1 VDKQPKSNETY
12 IDDKMIL
19 GSVLRSASPP
29 PQDAKKKMTLLP
41 QRGKDPELP
50 KTATGTKQTIQA
62 RHGTATFVPKGH
74 TIKVVNTYGKQVVDL
89 WGFAL
94 HAPPTKDEWDE
105 DNREVRDE
113 EVSNIEGSEEED
125 LERVNEA
132 DKAESHEEEE
142 MQQNNQ
148 EVKLEG
154 KEDLGDEENREVKT
168 TSEEMTSGE
177 GSHVMVERDEVR
189 REEEPRSEEI
199 TSGEG
204 SHILVEKD
212 DVELPSNE
220 ETEKKIAEAIETA
233 TEEEY
238 ESTLKPDESGDNI
251 NADLDITEEK
261 VSQAS
266 VENEKEILEE
276 EKASFDEKK
285 ESQNAD
291 ITQIATS
298 EVTEKNPAELEQGV
312 KEVLQELVT
321 EEKPANSQ
329 EKEVPSS
336 TQKPET
342 PSKGWAS
349 YIPSVRGLGKQA
361 EKPGAD
367 QEQSEATDTTPKS
380 ASKGWGSY
388 LPSVRGLRKSTKE
401 KESKEDKE
409 ERTWGSYIP
418 SGQGYSNYLPNRSA
432 ISSFASLH
440 QRDSSKSVAEQ
451 LYDFSKTPVGA
462 AGLSGKVLLFP
473 KLIVTN
479 TFSSRDRIGICKLN
493 ICSLFGI

>member
-1 VDKQPKSNETY
+1 
-12 IDDKMIL
+12 MIL

-29 PQDAKKKMTLLP
+29 PQDAKKKMALLP

-50 KTATGTKQTIQA
+50 TTATGTKQTIQA

-113 EVSNIEGSEEED
+113 EASNLERSEEED
-125 LERVNEA
+125 TERDNEDNEA
-132 DKAESHEEEE
+132 ESDEEEE
-142 MQQNNQ
+142 VRLDNQ
-148 EVKLEG
+148 EVELER
-154 KEDLGDEENREVKT
+154 KEDQGDEESKEVNT

-177 GSHVMVERDEVR
+177 GSHVMVER
-189 REEEPRSEEI
+189 EEGRKEGEPKSEEI

-204 SHILVEKD
+204 SHVLVEKD

-220 ETEKKIAEAIETA
+220 ETVKKIAEAIEKA
-233 TEEEY
+233 AEEEP
-238 ESTLKPDESGDNI
+238 ESTLKHDEIGDKI
-251 NADLDITEEK
+251 KTDLEAEDEKMSQTTFVNEEK
-261 VSQAS
+261 NLNEEQQSLDTEKTQITSSEVKDDTPVESQ
-266 VENEKEILEE
+266 VFEKE
-276 EKASFDEKK
+276 
-285 ESQNAD
+285 
-291 ITQIATS
+291 
-298 EVTEKNPAELEQGV
+298 G
-312 KEVLQELVT
+312 LQEQAA
-321 EEKPANSQ
+321 EEKPNDSQ
-329 EKEVPSS
+329 EKDVPSS
-336 TQKPET
+336 EQKPET

-349 YIPSVRGLGKQA
+349 YIPSVRGRGKQA
-361 EKPGAD
+361 EKPGVD
-367 QEQSEATDTTPKS
+367 QEESEVVEATPKS
-380 ASKGWGSY
+380 ASKGWGAY

-401 KESKEDKE
+401 KESEEDKE

-440 QRDSSKSVAEQ
+440 QRDPSKSVAEQ

-462 AGLSGKVLLFP
+462 AGLSGMFTLSQGLTVTDILFSCDW
-473 KLIVTN
+473 I
-479 TFSSRDRIGICKLN
+479 RIRELD